1 MINLK
6 SEIIRLRTALLV
18 VFALLS
24 AMATNSTLSAQES
37 TYRYEIGGGIGMSGY
52 LGEANTSSLFNHP
65 GVAATAT
72 FRYLMNTR
80 WALRGAIGVASL
92 SGNSA
97 DMTNVYPGLQTYS
110 FKATVFD
117 LNARAEFNFFNY
129 GIGETY
135 RKMKRWSPFLALGIG
150 VSASSCGGS
159 TAVAATIPMCVGAR
173 YKPSK
178 RVNISLEFS
187 MNKVF
192 GDKIDGKELT
202 DLYGIKSSFAKNT
215 DWFSTLM
222 FTIGYEFGE
231 RCKNC
236 YYVD

>member
-1 MINLK
+1 MIIART
-6 SEIIRLRTALLV
+6 EINHLRTTLLV
-18 VFALLS
+18 VFILLS
-24 AMATNSTLSAQES
+24 AMAVNSRLSAQES
-37 TYRYEIGGGIGMSGY
+37 TYRYEIGGGLGMSGY
-52 LGEANTSSLFNHP
+52 LGEANTSSLFNNP
-65 GVAATAT
+65 GVAATAS
-72 FRYLMNTR
+72 FRYLINTR
-80 WALRGAIGVASL
+80 WALRGALGVTSL

-97 DMTNVYPGLQTYS
+97 DMTNVYPGLQTYT

-129 GIGETY
+129 GIGEAY
-135 RKMKRWSPFLALGIG
+135 RKMKRWSPYLALGIG

-173 YKPSK
+173 YKASK
-178 RVNISLEFS
+178 RVNMSLEFT

-215 DWFSTLM
+215 DWYSTIM